1 MIRHFLEL
9 DQIAPPI
16 LRAILDQAKQIKAR
30 PADFRRLRGETL
42 ALIFEKPSTRT
53 RVSFEVGIRA
63 LGGEAV
69 VLTGTEMQLG
79 RGETIGDTARVM
91 SRYVNLMMLRT
102 GDPQKLLEL
111 AGGAAVPVINGLTNA
126 THPCQV
132 MADIMTFEEKLG
144 PVADRTIAW
153 VGDGENNILNS
164 LIQAT
169 VAFGY
174 RLQIACPAELAPSRE
189 RIAAAQAH
197 GAKIALGED
206 PQQAVTDAH
215 AIVTDTWVSMHN
227 VDAARRHALLAP
239 YQVNRKLLGLAAPK
253 AIFMHCLP
261 AHRGEE
267 VTDEVFDGPQAAV
280 LDEAE
285 NRLHVQKAIMLWCLG
300 RDEK

>member
-1 MIRHFLEL
+1 MVRHFLEL
-9 DQIAPPI
+9 DQLAPPV
-16 LRAILDQAKQIKAR
+16 LRSILDQAKQIKAR
-30 PADFRRLRGETL
+30 PADFRRLHGETL

-53 RVSFEVGIRA
+53 RVSFEVGIRQ

-79 RGETIGDTARVM
+79 RGESIGDTARVM
-91 SRYVNLMMLRT
+91 SRYVNAMMLRT
-102 GDPQKLLEL
+102 GDPQKLIEL
-111 AGGAAVPVINGLTNA
+111 AGGASVPVINGLTNA

-132 MADIMTFEEKLG
+132 MADILTFEERHG
-144 PVADRTIAW
+144 SVAGRTIAW

-164 LIQAT
+164 LIQASA
-169 VAFGY
+169 AFGFN
-174 RLQIACPAELAPSRE
+174 LQIACPAELAPSRE
-189 RIAAAQAH
+189 RMAAAQAH

-206 PQQAVTDAH
+206 PQQAVTDAD
-215 AIVTDTWVSMHN
+215 AIITDTWVSMHN

-239 YQVNRKLLGLAAPK
+239 YQVNHKLMGLASPQ

-267 VTDEVFDGPQAAV
+267 VTDEIFDGAQSVV

-285 NRLHVQKAIMLWCLG
+285 NRMHVQKAILLWCLG